1 MPERV
6 VFDTNIWISGLLWR
20 GKPYQSLLIAQAGL
34 VQLIYCPEMTAELSR
49 KLREPFG
56 FSENQIQAVL
66 YNLQRFATRI
76 DVPGELHGI
85 TADPDDDIFIECA
98 IAGQARLIVSGD
110 HHLLTL
116 KEYQNVQITNAFEFV
131 QRFTRFP

>member
-1 MPERV
+1 MPERA

-20 GKPYQSLLIAQAGL
+20 GKPYQSLLIARSGL

-66 YNLQRFATRI
+66 YDLQRFATRI
-76 DVPGELHGI
+76 NVPRRLHGI
-85 TADPDDDIFIECA
+85 TTDPDDDIFIECA
-98 IAGQARLIVSGD
+98 LAGKAKLIVSGD

-116 KEYQNVQITNAFEFV
+116 KGYQDVQIINAFEFV
-131 QRFTRFP
+131 QRFTHFP